1 MRISTDNEYRIINFT
16 MDNDSFVNSTKIL
29 LLNGFVKK
37 SDSDYMKQII
47 IAQNVIDKE
56 SFINEKND

>member
-1 MRISTDNEYRIINFT
+1 